1 MDCMT
6 LKRPAL
12 SLSQARMGD
21 LDISSPFFASF
32 VSSYLPYYY
41 EWFEKK
47 HNDKVLIV
55 SEDYNIRGLLKLKLE
70 NPDEDYSDI
79 SPIFE
84 PLKRLKICSLKVE
97 PNDADI
103 SSIFMRTTIATAIAR
118 NVDEIYATITSDSD
132 YKIKLLNYLHKWG
145 FRRVG
150 QKFSYGL
157 LEDVVALRTSA
168 ISDSIV
174 KSVIDEYN
182 SSSDKK
188 GLLRYDF

>member
-1 MDCMT
+1 MT

-12 SLSQARMGD
+12 SPGLVRMGD

-32 VSSYLPYYY
+32 VDAYLPYYY
-41 EWFEKK
+41 DWFEKK

-55 SEDYNIRGLLKLKLE
+55 SEDDNIRGLLKLKLE

-79 SPIFE
+79 SPIFQ

-103 SSIFMRTTIATAIAR
+103 SSIFMRTTIATAITR
-118 NVDEIYATITSDSD
+118 HVDEIYATITSRSV
-132 YKIKLLNYLHKWG
+132 YKPKLLNYLHKWG

-150 QKFSYGL
+150 QKFSYGI
-157 LEDVVALRTSA
+157 LEDVVALRTSS

-188 GLLRYDF
+188 GLLRYDL